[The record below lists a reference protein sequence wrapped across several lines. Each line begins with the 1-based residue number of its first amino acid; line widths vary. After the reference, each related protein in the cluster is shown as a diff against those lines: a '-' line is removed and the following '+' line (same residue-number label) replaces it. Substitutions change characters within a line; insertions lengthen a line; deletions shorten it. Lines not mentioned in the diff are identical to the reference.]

1 MNRGRKTSNFIR
13 GTLESAGLGEI
24 AYFLGKAK
32 QNVQFA
38 VTALEGTDFSLS
50 MRVLSDGEARL
61 DSIRRAVYE
70 MDELLEMVH
79 SDIAEEIE
87 NKEEG
92 EDQEI

>member
-38 VTALEGTDFSLS
+38 VTALEGTDFSFS